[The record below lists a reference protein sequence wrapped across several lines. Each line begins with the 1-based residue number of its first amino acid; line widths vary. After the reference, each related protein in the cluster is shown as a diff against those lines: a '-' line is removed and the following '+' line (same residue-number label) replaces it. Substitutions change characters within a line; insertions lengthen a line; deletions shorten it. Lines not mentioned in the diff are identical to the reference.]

1 MDIERMTDEQISEY
15 IKLRQQENPS
25 DYSYQPKGPSE
36 PGVMGTALV
45 ELDKNGNPRKSK
57 QYLNSITPKL
67 GASKGTTEIDAEIER
82 LQALKAQNNKPQ
94 TTENNK
100 PADGMYNPADYIGQI
115 TNKMNE
121 ASYVDGPLGEKKS
134 HGYGDKFS
142 KNLEVTKNAGRR
154 TGFEK
159 DTDGTPL
166 PETAYEWITQQL
178 NAARA
183 RGPVSEY
190 TLKAIENGAK
200 VRYNV
205 PSDFDIS
212 GKGWFGNTDKAMAKA
227 MNSMPYN
234 GKSTQTPQKPAQPEQ
249 KPAQEPTKAQSTQT
263 QQTQKPVQDI
273 SPKTKLDDERTAA
286 YKKIKAK
293 QASDADLALFKN
305 YTEEQLK
312 KVGFGPIS
320 IAAIKGT
327 ASKTSQQPT
336 NTSVGDLTDEDKQFM
351 KQYHQAAGSRNPK
364 DRKFLTPEN
373 VKRYG
378 DLSSKQTAYKKAN
391 KNANKIKY
399 LKGQLEAHKNIMAA
413 YPDRQ
418 DIQKAQQWYVD
429 DLTKKI
435 QALGGSVD

>member
-1 MDIERMTDEQISEY
+1 MTNE
-15 IKLRQQENPS
+15 
-25 DYSYQPKGPSE
+25 
-36 PGVMGTALV
+36 
-45 ELDKNGNPRKSK
+45 
-57 QYLNSITPKL
+57 
-67 GASKGTTEIDAEIER
+67 EIDAEIER
-82 LQALKAQNNKPQ
+82 LTALKEQNNQ
-94 TTENNK
+94 IQATESNK
-100 PADGMYNPADYIGQI
+100 PADGIYNPADYIEQI
-115 TNKMNE
+115 ANKMNDQ
-121 ASYVDGPLGEKKS
+121 SRNR
-134 HGYGDKFS
+134 GDQFS
-142 KNLEVTKNAGRR
+142 NSLEVIKDAGRR
-154 TGFEK
+154 TGFEQ

-166 PETAYEWITQQL
+166 PETAYEWIVQQM

-183 RGPVSEY
+183 RGPVNEY

-205 PSDFDIS
+205 PSKFKIS
-212 GKGWFGNTDKAMAKA
+212 GPGGIVGFLNGNTAKSMAKA
-227 MNSMPYN
+227 MNSIPYN
-234 GKSTQTPQKPAQPEQ
+234 GKAQTPQEPAQKPIEAQSTQSAQEPTKIPQKPAQ
-249 KPAQEPTKAQSTQT
+249 KPAQEPAQE
-263 QQTQKPVQDI
+263 PAQDI

-327 ASKTSQQPT
+327 ANKTPQQSP
-336 NTSVGDLTDEDKQFM
+336 NNSVGDLTDEEKQFM
-351 KQYHQAAGSRNPK
+351 KQYHQAASSRNPK
-364 DRKFLTPEN
+364 DRKFLTTEN
-373 VKRYG
+373 VKKYG
-378 DLSSKQTAYKKAN
+378 DLSAKQTSYKKAN

-399 LKGQLEAHKNIMAA
+399 LKGQLEAHKNVMAA
-413 YPDRQ
+413 NPDRQ

>member
-1 MDIERMTDEQISEY
+1 MTMTNE
-15 IKLRQQENPS
+15 
-25 DYSYQPKGPSE
+25 
-36 PGVMGTALV
+36 
-45 ELDKNGNPRKSK
+45 
-57 QYLNSITPKL
+57 
-67 GASKGTTEIDAEIER
+67 EIDAEIAR
-82 LQALKAQNNKPQ
+82 LTALKEQNNKAQ
-94 TTENNK
+94 TTESNK
-100 PADGMYNPADYIGQI
+100 PADGVYNPADYIGQI

-183 RGPVSEY
+183 RGPVNKY
-190 TLKAIENGAK
+190 TMRTIENGAK

-234 GKSTQTPQKPAQPEQ
+234 GKAQASQKPASTPTSTSKPVTTPVQNTQAAETKADNKPAQPEQ
-249 KPAQEPTKAQSTQT
+249 KPA
-263 QQTQKPVQDI
+263 QDI

-312 KVGFGPIS
+312 KVGFGPVS

-327 ASKTSQQPT
+327 ASKTSQQST
-336 NTSVGDLTDEDKQFM
+336 NTGIGDLTNEEKQFM
-351 KQYHQAAGSRNPK
+351 KQYHQAASSRNPK
-364 DRKFLTPEN
+364 DRKFLTTEN
-373 VKRYG
+373 VKRYS
-378 DLSSKQTAYKKAN
+378 DLSTKQTAYKKAN
-391 KNANKIKY
+391 KNAKKIEY
-399 LKGQLEAHKNIMAA
+399 LKGQLAAHKNVMAA
-413 YPDRQ
+413 NPDRQ

-429 DLTKKI
+429 DITKQI
-435 QALGGSVD
+435 QALGGSVE

>member
-1 MDIERMTDEQISEY
+1 MAMTNE
-15 IKLRQQENPS
+15 
-25 DYSYQPKGPSE
+25 
-36 PGVMGTALV
+36 
-45 ELDKNGNPRKSK
+45 
-57 QYLNSITPKL
+57 
-67 GASKGTTEIDAEIER
+67 EIDAEIAK
-82 LQALKAQNNKPQ
+82 LTALKEQNNKAQ
-94 TTENNK
+94 TTESNK
-100 PADGMYNPADYIGQI
+100 PADGVYNPADYIGQTI
-115 TNKMNE
+115 NKMNE

-142 KNLEVTKNAGRR
+142 KNLDVTKNAGRR

-183 RGPVSEY
+183 RGPVNKY
-190 TLKAIENGAK
+190 TMRTIENGAK

-227 MNSMPYN
+227 MNSIPYN
-234 GKSTQTPQKPAQPEQ
+234 GKSTQTPQNPASTPTSKPVTTPVQNTQAAE
-249 KPAQEPTKAQSTQT
+249 TKADN
-263 QQTQKPVQDI
+263 KPVQNMTQGI
-273 SPKTKLDDERTAA
+273 SPKTRLDDERNAA

-293 QASDADLALFKN
+293 QASDADLALFKD

-312 KVGFGPIS
+312 KVGFGPVS

-327 ASKTSQQPT
+327 ASKAQQQPT
-336 NTSVGDLTDEDKQFM
+336 NATTGDADLTNEEKQFM
-351 KQYHQAAGSRNPK
+351 KQYHQAASSRNPK
-364 DRKFLTPEN
+364 DRKFLTTEN

-378 DLSSKQTAYKKAN
+378 DLSAKQTAAKKSN
-391 KNANKIKY
+391 KNAKKIEY
-399 LKGQLEAHKNIMAA
+399 LKGQLAAHKNVMAA
-413 YPDRQ
+413 NPDRQ

-429 DLTKKI
+429 NITKQI
-435 QALGGSVD
+435 QALGGSVE